1 MSHLRF
7 SFFIISLAFLGISTS
22 VSAQNSIS
30 VTVEGEIFNSN
41 SDSIYIAQY
50 SSKGYTNFIGTKY
63 KKNGSFK
70 LEGNLPAQDYYVLRI
85 NAMQHLNL
93 VIRDTT
99 SLKVYGDGKNIT
111 AFSNILGSEES
122 TQLNEFVRYNE
133 SYKFKLDSANAYLQ
147 KFPAQQQAISQSF
160 QPIYQEFL
168 AYKQGFI
175 ARNNNSAALI
185 AVLNSLDMEQEF
197 TTYESIVKQLNV
209 SFAISPTVKQIS
221 DNFNQMKAQK
231 MASDFLAPGNVAPD
245 FSQAKI
251 DGTQLKLSDLRGSVV
266 LLDFW
271 ASWCGPCRQENPNV
285 VRLYEKYKK
294 DGFTVMSVSL
304 DKTRDPWLAA
314 IAKDQLTWPHHV
326 SDLKGWGN
334 EVAKQYKVSGIPFT
348 VLLDRE
354 GKVIETK
361 LRGPQL
367 ESTLQTIF
375 GY

>member
-1 MSHLRF
+1 MLHLRF
-7 SFFIISLAFLGISTS
+7 SFFIFSIVFLGISTS

-30 VTVEGEIFNSN
+30 VIIEGEIFNSN
-41 SDSIYIAQY
+41 SDSIFIAQY
-50 SSKGYTNFIGTKY
+50 SSKGYTNFFGTKY

-70 LEGNLPAQDYYVLRI
+70 LEGKLPSQDYYVLRI
-85 NAMQHLNL
+85 NATQHLNL
-93 VIRDTT
+93 IIRDTT

-122 TQLNEFVRYNE
+122 TLLNEFVRYNE
-133 SYKFKLDSANAYLQ
+133 SYKVKLDSANAYLQ

-185 AVLNSLDMEQEF
+185 AVLNSLDTEQEF

-209 SFAISPTVKQIS
+209 SFAASPTVKQIS

-231 MASDFLAPGNVAPD
+231 MAKDFLAPGNVAPD
-245 FSQAKI
+245 FSQEKI
-251 DGTQLKLSDLRGSVV
+251 DGTQLKLSDLRGNVV

-304 DKTRDPWLAA
+304 DKTKDPWLAA

-334 EVAKQYKVSGIPFT
+334 EVAKQYKVTGIPFT

>member
-1 MSHLRF
+1 MLHLRF
-7 SFFIISLAFLGISTS
+7 SFFIISLVFLGISTS

-30 VTVEGEIFNSN
+30 VTIEGEIFNSN
-41 SDSIYIAQY
+41 SDSIFIAQY
-50 SSKGYTNFIGTKY
+50 SSKGYTNFFGTKY

-70 LEGNLPAQDYYVLRI
+70 LEGKLPSQDYYVLRI
-85 NAMQHLNL
+85 NSTQHLNL
-93 VIRDTT
+93 IIRDTT

-122 TQLNEFVRYNE
+122 TLLNEFVRYNE

-147 KFPAQQQAISQSF
+147 KFPAQQEAIRQSF

-185 AVLNSLDMEQEF
+185 AVLNSLDTEQEF

-221 DNFNQMKAQK
+221 ENFNQMKAQK

-245 FSQAKI
+245 FSQEKI
-251 DGTQLKLSDLRGSVV
+251 DGTQLKLSDLRGNVV

-304 DKTRDPWLAA
+304 DKTKDPWLAA

>member
-7 SFFIISLAFLGISTS
+7 LFFIISLTFLGISTS

-70 LEGNLPAQDYYVLRI
+70 LVGNLPAQDYYVLRI
-85 NAMQHLNL
+85 NATQHLNL
-93 VIRDTT
+93 IIRDTT

-251 DGTQLKLSDLRGSVV
+251 DGSQLKLSDLRGSVV

-304 DKTRDPWLAA
+304 DKTKDSWLAA

>member
-1 MSHLRF
+1 MLHLRF
-7 SFFIISLAFLGISTS
+7 SFFIISLVFLGISTS

-30 VTVEGEIFNSN
+30 VTIEGEIFNSN
-41 SDSIYIAQY
+41 SDSIFIAQY
-50 SSKGYTNFIGTKY
+50 SSKGYTNFFGTKY

-70 LEGNLPAQDYYVLRI
+70 LEGKLPSQDYYVLRI
-85 NAMQHLNL
+85 NSTQHLNL
-93 VIRDTT
+93 IIRDTT

-122 TQLNEFVRYNE
+122 TLLNEFVRYNE

-147 KFPAQQQAISQSF
+147 KFPAQQEAIRQSF

-185 AVLNSLDMEQEF
+185 AVLNSLDTEQEF

-221 DNFNQMKAQK
+221 ENFNQMKAQK
-231 MASDFLAPGNVAPD
+231 MAKDFLAPGNIAPD
-245 FSQAKI
+245 FSQEKI
-251 DGTQLKLSDLRGSVV
+251 DGTQLKLSDLRGNVV

-304 DKTRDPWLAA
+304 DKTKDPWLAA
-314 IAKDQLTWPHHV
+314 ITKDQLTWPHHV